1 MLLLRTPRNGLSR
14 PQSMTTRTTINTV
27 TFKRPFVLGD
37 FDEVQPAGV
46 YRVETDEELL
56 EFVSFPAY
64 RRTLTMIHLHAS
76 PDHPGRSQM
85 LDINPD
91 DLEAA
96 LKRDDEAAELPADF
110 ETGIRE
116 AAASTGL
123 EPDLEE
129 MMADPIVRSVM
140 RSDGLSQVVA
150 WDAIRAARA
159 QMAAGGDLEARM
171 SVEEVRELDAD
182 RSALERGENEGML
195 LPSS

>member
-1 MLLLRTPRNGLSR
+1 
-14 PQSMTTRTTINTV
+14 MTTRTTITSV

-37 FDEVQPAGV
+37 FDEVQPAGA

-76 PDHPGRSQM
+76 PYHPGRTQM
-85 LDINPD
+85 LDIDPN
-91 DLEAA
+91 DLDAA
-96 LKRDDEAAELPADF
+96 LTRDQAAAALPGEL
-110 ETGIRE
+110 ETGMGVDAR
-116 AAASTGL
+116 SPGL
-123 EPDLEE
+123 EPDLDE

-150 WDAIRAARA
+150 WDAIRTARA
-159 QMAAGGDLEARM
+159 QMAAGGGVEARM
-171 SVEEVRELDAD
+171 SVDELRQLDAD
-182 RSALERGENEGML
+182 RRALERGENEGML

>member
-1 MLLLRTPRNGLSR
+1 
-14 PQSMTTRTTINTV
+14 MTTRTTINTV

-37 FDEVQPAGV
+37 FDEVQPAGA

-76 PDHPGRSQM
+76 SDHPGRTQM
-85 LDINPD
+85 LDIDPNDLDAALARDQAAADLPA
-91 DLEAA
+91 DLEAGDSVKA
-96 LKRDDEAAELPADF
+96 RP
-110 ETGIRE
+110 
-116 AAASTGL
+116 SGL

-140 RSDGLSQVVA
+140 CSDGLSQVVA
-150 WDAIRAARA
+150 WDAIRAARE
-159 QMAAGGDLEARM
+159 QMASDGGANARM
-171 SVEEVRELDAD
+171 SVEDLRRLDAD

-195 LPSS
+195 VLSS